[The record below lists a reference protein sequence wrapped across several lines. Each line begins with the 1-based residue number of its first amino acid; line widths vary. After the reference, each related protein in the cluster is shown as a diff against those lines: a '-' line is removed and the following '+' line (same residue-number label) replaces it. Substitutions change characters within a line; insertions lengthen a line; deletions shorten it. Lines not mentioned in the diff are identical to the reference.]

1 MNPIRKIITIL
12 LLSLFLFG
20 YHTCDHYGPDSYGT
34 YGNTNTYQRPA
45 VTCFKQSEYTSGFNK
60 ICNYSCLGSA
70 RAITIGNTQLC
81 PLTIRGN

>member
-1 MNPIRKIITIL
+1 MNPIKKLITIL
-12 LLSLFLFG
+12 LLSIFLFG
-20 YHTCDHYGPDSYGT
+20 YHTCDHLEPGMYGQT
-34 YGNTNTYQRPA
+34 YGNTYQRPA